1 MLEYITEDMK
11 NFSDDSNEK
20 IINEENFDEKNSN

>member
-11 NFSDDSNEK
+11 NFSDDSNEN

>member
-11 NFSDDSNEK
+11 TFSDDSNEN

>member
-11 NFSDDSNEK
+11 NFSDDSNEN
-20 IINEENFDEKNSN
+20 IINEEHFDEKNSN